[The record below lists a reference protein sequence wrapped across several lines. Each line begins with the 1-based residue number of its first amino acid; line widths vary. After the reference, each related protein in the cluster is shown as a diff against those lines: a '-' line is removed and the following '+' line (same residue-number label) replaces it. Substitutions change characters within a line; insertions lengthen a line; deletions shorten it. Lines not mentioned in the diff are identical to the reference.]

1 MEPMETRT
9 VLLRGIARV
18 LNAGGSAL
26 VDMYDAATSIKAGLV
41 PGEQGKLKT
50 LIREYEK
57 KVERLYYEIGKEVAL
72 GENSAQVSAVAE
84 AGIKLVAEYRVKI
97 ERMEQSLRAIADKD
111 KAAAKSATGR
121 AEAKAESA
129 ADAGE
134 TNAVEA
140 PVAGEVS
147 ADVPVEEEKES
158 VAEAV
163 ETQAPEVH
171 AGAPESAEPEAV
183 EALSVAATEEI
194 KEITAEAEAPVQ
206 KPEEEK
212 DQAGESVTS
221 ESSLGVETKQEE
233 AHEALEEMLKSDLLK
248 LCMDKGIDVDQ
259 RMTKTAIIELIK
271 KGRI

>member
-9 VLLRGIARV
+9 ILLRGIARV

-97 ERMEQSLRAIADKD
+97 ERMEQSLRAIAEKE

-121 AEAKAESA
+121 AEAKTEPA

-147 ADVPVEEEKES
+147 ADVPVEEEKER

-183 EALSVAATEEI
+183 EPPS
-194 KEITAEAEAPVQ
+194 
-206 KPEEEK
+206 
-212 DQAGESVTS
+212 
-221 ESSLGVETKQEE
+221 SSLGVETKQEE